1 MRHLQ
6 VLMRKRINKC
16 INILT
21 ILIPSHNKHI
31 PDIIQT
37 NSYRMI
43 SDDFDPSN
51 SLHIQKFMHGL

>member
-21 ILIPSHNKHI
+21 ILIPSHDKHI
-31 PDIIQT
+31 PGIIQT